1 MIKGRINSFQSLGT
15 VDGPGVRFVVF
26 MQGCHLRCIY
36 CHNPETWTLSGGE
49 EYTPEEVVQKV
60 NKYRS
65 YIKNGGVTVT
75 GGEPLLQVEFVTELF
90 KQLKSEGLHTAI
102 DTSGFSHIDKCA
114 ELFKYTDLAICDFK
128 FTSDEEYRKYT
139 GRGIDE
145 IVQFLDLASEHNVS
159 VHIRQVIVPNINDN
173 KENILKLKELLS
185 KYNNIEKIEL
195 LPFRKLC
202 LEKYEE
208 MNLEFALK
216 DTEEMSID
224 KIRELEEYLK

>member
-1 MIKGRINSFQSLGT
+1 MGT

-36 CHNPETWTLSGGE
+36 CHNPETWALNGGT
-49 EYTPEEVVQKV
+49 EYTPEEVVQRV
-60 NKYRS
+60 LKYRT

-75 GGEPLLQVEFVTELF
+75 GGEPLLQIDFVTELF
-90 KQLKSEGLHTAI
+90 KQLKLEGLHTAI
-102 DTSGFSHIDKCA
+102 DTSGFSNLEKCD

-128 FTSDEEYRKYT
+128 FTTDEEYRKYT

-145 IVQFLDLASEHNVS
+145 VVKFLDLANEHKVP
-159 VHIRQVIVPNINDN
+159 VHIRQVIVPNMNDN
-173 KENILKLKELLS
+173 KENILRLKEHLS
-185 KYNNIEKIEL
+185 KYDNIEKIEL

-208 MNLEFALK
+208 MKLEYALK
-216 DTEEMSID
+216 DTDEMSME
-224 KIRELEEYLK
+224 KIEELKEYLK